1 VNRESW
7 RLLDTGLASAARNV
21 ALTRALLEAR
31 NADEIASTV
40 RFARSVACVL
50 LACGHAGAHEIDA
63 SECAA
68 LGIEVQRRISGG
80 SAWYADERQLMWEL
94 YVHRRDVGTADIAS
108 LSRRVT
114 HAAAAA
120 LSALGPDARLRG
132 HDEIE
137 VDGRTLCATAYAS
150 EGRGI
155 LLQGLI
161 NLELDPERLGRVLC
175 LPMRGEPAK
184 AALRARTTDLKTLL
198 ARVPDVAR
206 VKRNLLEAFE
216 SEFDVEIRES
226 DLTLT
231 EQSRQVRAQADVETR
246 GWIDYVSRPSNEVRI
261 SQGEQRL
268 CGGGRL
274 SAAVRYDVR
283 NHTIRQVWFS
293 GDIRPN
299 PTRAIPDLEAA
310 LRDLRVERLTRRV
323 EWFFASRAAAV
334 SPAGPRD
341 FVAAVKLAIGEPL
354 AA

>member
-1 VNRESW
+1 MNGESW

-31 NADEIASTV
+31 HADEIASTV
-40 RFARSVACVL
+40 RFARSVPCVL
-50 LACGHAGAHEIDA
+50 LACGHAAAHEIDA

-68 LGIEVQRRISGG
+68 LGLEVQRRVSGG
-80 SAWYADERQLMWEL
+80 SAWYTDERQLMWEL
-94 YVHRRDVGTADIAS
+94 YLHRRDVGATDLAS

-132 HDEIE
+132 YDEIE

-150 EGRGI
+150 EGSAI

-161 NLELDPERLGRVLC
+161 NLEVDGERLVRALR
-175 LPMRGEPAK
+175 LPVCGQPAS
-184 AALRARTTDLKTLL
+184 AGLRARATDLKTLL
-198 ARVPDVAR
+198 ARVPDVAQ

-231 EQSRQVRAQADVETR
+231 EQSRQVRAQGEVETR
-246 GWIDYVSRPSNEVRI
+246 GWIDYVSRPSDEVRV

-268 CGGGRL
+268 CDGSRL
-274 SAAVRYDVR
+274 RAAVRYDVR
-283 NHTIRQVWFS
+283 THTIRQVWFS
-293 GDIRPN
+293 GDIHPN
-299 PTRAIPDLEAA
+299 PARAIPDLEAA
-310 LRDLRVERLTRRV
+310 LRDLPVQRLTRRV
-323 EWFFASRAAAV
+323 ESFFASRAASV
-334 SPAGPRD
+334 SPAEPRD